1 MPTLPRPLPGDY
13 APYQADYLALV
24 PEGDLVTFL
33 GQQAEEVA
41 ELDLTESEAL
51 SRYAPG
57 KWSPKELLGHLID
70 AERILAYRLLRIARG
85 DSTPLEGF
93 DQDAYIL
100 SANFDARDWEDLVA
114 EFLTVRG
121 ASISLVESLNPEA
134 YAQRGVAN
142 GFSLTASTL
151 AHLFHGHAA
160 HHLNILR
167 KHYLG

>member
-1 MPTLPRPLPGDY
+1 MSAMPRPLPGDF

-24 PEGDLVTFL
+24 PEGDLVSLL

-41 ELDLTESEAL
+41 ELDLTETQATSP
-51 SRYAPG
+51 YAPG
-57 KWSPKELLGHLID
+57 KWSPKQLLGHLID

-85 DSTPLEGF
+85 DCTPLEGF

-100 SANFDARDWEDLVA
+100 SAQFDARDLEDLVA

-121 ASISLVESLNPEA
+121 ASISLVESLKPEVFGF
-134 YAQRGVAN
+134 RGMAN
-142 GFSLTASTL
+142 GFSLTVPAL
-151 AHLFHGHAA
+151 ACLLHGHVA

-167 KHYLG
+167 KHDLG